1 MAPAHLSGREPTC
14 LGVLGSARR
23 CGTPFPTK
31 RVPEVSHGDRRPLFE
46 DGRGSRGVEDLPH
59 KGEIDLESFS
69 WGETNQGTAAAGGGG
84 GAGKVSMQDF
94 HFVTRVNKAS
104 PVLFLSCASGK
115 HIKEAIL
122 TVRKAG
128 KDQQDYLVF
137 KFKDVLVS
145 SYQIGG
151 GSRRRS
157 RWSRCRSTSRASTSS
172 TAPEARRHPGPS
184 HQGRLGRHARQA

>member
-1 MAPAHLSGREPTC
+1 MATVDLF
-14 LGVLGSARR
+14 LKMDGVPGES
-23 CGTPFPTK
+23 K
-31 RVPEVSHGDRRPLFE
+31 
-46 DGRGSRGVEDLPH
+46 DLQAQ
-59 KGEIDLESFS
+59 GEIDLESFS

-128 KDQQDYLVF
+128 KDQRDYLVF

-151 GSRRRS
+151 RKPAAF

-172 TAPEARRHPGPS
+172 TARRSPTAPWPQPSRPAGTSRRPDRPRFRRLPPKPSASRRRTTGTAARGT
-184 HQGRLGRHARQA
+184 

>member
-1 MAPAHLSGREPTC
+1 MATVDLF
-14 LGVLGSARR
+14 LKMDGVPGES
-23 CGTPFPTK
+23 K
-31 RVPEVSHGDRRPLFE
+31 
-46 DGRGSRGVEDLPH
+46 DLKH

-69 WGETNQGTAAAGGGG
+69 WGETNQATAAAGGGG

-104 PVLFLSCASGK
+104 PVLLLSCASGK

-151 GSRRRS
+151 AEAGGVPTEQVSFNFSRIDFEY
-157 RWSRCRSTSRASTSS
+157 RAQKPDGTL
-172 TAPEARRHPGPS
+172 AAAVKAGWDVKI
-184 HQGRLGRHARQA
+184 ARQA

>member
-1 MAPAHLSGREPTC
+1 MATVDLF
-14 LGVLGSARR
+14 LKMDGVPGES
-23 CGTPFPTK
+23 K
-31 RVPEVSHGDRRPLFE
+31 
-46 DGRGSRGVEDLPH
+46 DLKH

-151 GSRRRS
+151 AEAGGVPMEQVSFNFARIDLEY
-157 RWSRCRSTSRASTSS
+157 RAQKPDGTL
-172 TAPEARRHPGPS
+172 APAVKAGWDVTK
-184 HQGRLGRHARQA
+184 ARQA

>member
-1 MAPAHLSGREPTC
+1 MADVHLF
-14 LGVLGSARR
+14 LKMDGVPGE
-23 CGTPFPTK
+23 TN
-31 RVPEVSHGDRRPLFE
+31 
-46 DGRGSRGVEDLPH
+46 DLKH

-104 PVLFLSCASGK
+104 PVLLLSCASGK

-151 GSRRRS
+151 AEAGGVPTEQVSFNF
-157 RWSRCRSTSRASTSS
+157 TKVEIGY
-172 TAPEARRHPGPS
+172 APQKKDGQLDAMKWKGYDVKKN
-184 HQGRLGRHARQA
+184 QKV